1 MGKGKVIISI
11 FRINFMLLTLF
22 AQKRQK
28 ETFEQEI
35 RQTRSQLKKQKPL
48 EKPRGKDKFCVTIL
62 LKYVARKITRNDAL
76 EEFYQFLERA
86 YNA

>member
-1 MGKGKVIISI
+1 VGKGKVIISI

-35 RQTRSQLKKQKPL
+35 RQT
-48 EKPRGKDKFCVTIL
+48 
-62 LKYVARKITRNDAL
+62 
-76 EEFYQFLERA
+76 
-86 YNA
+86 